1 MYSCPYENRSIHT
14 IKCLPEEIHWHML
27 AIDYTNNVIATR
39 HSQIIRCDQK
49 YLHYIVYKSL
59 LAVIA
64 LLWLSSVPIKRLQY
78 NNLENREILIDAG
91 ADIDIRMQ
99 NRIALMFGYDHQEN
113 VVLFNVYSN
122 LVLYPIYKV

>member
-1 MYSCPYENRSIHT
+1 M
-14 IKCLPEEIHWHML
+14 
-27 AIDYTNNVIATR
+27 
-39 HSQIIRCDQK
+39 
-49 YLHYIVYKSL
+49 YKSL
-59 LAVIA
+59 LVVIA
-64 LLWLSSVPIKRLQY
+64 SLWLSSVPIKRLQY
-78 NNLENREILIDAG
+78 NNLENIEILIDAG

>member
-1 MYSCPYENRSIHT
+1 M
-14 IKCLPEEIHWHML
+14 
-27 AIDYTNNVIATR
+27 
-39 HSQIIRCDQK
+39 
-49 YLHYIVYKSL
+49 YKSL
-59 LAVIA
+59 LVVIA
-64 LLWLSSVPIKRLQY
+64 SLWLSSVPIKRLQY

>member
-1 MYSCPYENRSIHT
+1 M
-14 IKCLPEEIHWHML
+14 
-27 AIDYTNNVIATR
+27 
-39 HSQIIRCDQK
+39 
-49 YLHYIVYKSL
+49 YKSL
-59 LAVIA
+59 LVVIA

-78 NNLENREILIDAG
+78 NNLENIEILIDAG

-113 VVLFNVYSN
+113 VVLFNAYSN

>member
-1 MYSCPYENRSIHT
+1 MV
-14 IKCLPEEIHWHML
+14 
-27 AIDYTNNVIATR
+27 VIST
-39 HSQIIRCDQK
+39 
-49 YLHYIVYKSL
+49 Y
-59 LAVIA
+59 
-64 LLWLSSVPIKRLQY
+64 KRLQY
-78 NNLENREILIDAG
+78 NNLENIEILIDAG